1 MKTVNYSE
9 ARKNFRFL
17 LDYTAITGD
26 TVCVVSRGSKVIM
39 VSKED
44 YDELLKIS
52 TTRDEYGNPPGY
64 KSTFIKDAI
73 KNATDKL
80 KDK

>member
-44 YDELLKIS
+44 YDELLKIG

>member
-52 TTRDEYGNPPGY
+52 TTRDAYGNPPGY
-64 KSTFIKDAI
+64 KSSFISGAI
-73 KNATDKL
+73 KTITKIEEDK
-80 KDK
+80 